1 MSEHYSRIR
10 RSGVFDTGRLLRI
23 RESIG
28 ITFYMRRNH
37 QEVAPAVLRAL
48 ELYRRA
54 IAPHTLGEYPDPSSE
69 CWQPLDDKGWAFIHE
84 EFEQP
89 GTRLWLC
96 ESASTTTGYEFI
108 YSGQLLDKPLDTQ
121 GRGEAT
127 TVAFFLPSEYLEEHG
142 PERVRQLALELAQGL
157 PFNSG
162 HAGLTLLF
170 PDTLFGATEAL
181 REEALRY
188 PGLDLADVNNSAYS
202 IGTRVRGV
210 HWMNFLGQPV
220 LGELGGVANLRSRLH
235 SPDTTVQELEAERA
249 VVTLGPWPEAGDL
262 ARGHALPPYR
272 ELARVLEP
280 WRYEERFRFR
290 GFSDEDMRR
299 WQRRFLDW

>member
-1 MSEHYSRIR
+1 MSEHYPRIR
-10 RSGVFDTGRLLRI
+10 RSGIFDTGHILRI
-23 RESIG
+23 RESMG

-48 ELYRRA
+48 EMYRRA
-54 IAPHTLGEYPDPSSE
+54 IAPHALGEYPDPLSE
-69 CWQPLDDKGWAFIHE
+69 CWQPLDDKGWAFIHKE
-84 EFEQP
+84 SEQL

-108 YSGQLLDKPLDTQ
+108 YSGQLLDKPLDAQ
-121 GRGEAT
+121 GRGEAS

-142 PERVRQLALELAQGL
+142 PGRVRELALELAQGL

-170 PDTLFGATEAL
+170 PDTLFGATDAIQ
-181 REEALRY
+181 EEALRY
-188 PGLDLADVNNSAYS
+188 PGLDVANVNNSSYS

-220 LGELGGVANLRSRLH
+220 LGELGGVANLCSRLH
-235 SPDTTVQELEAERA
+235 SPGTSVQELDAGRA

-262 ARGHALPPYR
+262 KQGQTLPAYR

-280 WRYEERFRFR
+280 WWYEERFRFH
-290 GFSDEDMRR
+290 GFSDENMRR
-299 WQRRFLDW
+299 WQRRFLD

>member
-1 MSEHYSRIR
+1 MSEHHPRIR
-10 RSGVFDTGRLLRI
+10 LSGVFDTGSLPRI
-23 RESIG
+23 RESVG

-48 ELYRRA
+48 EVYRRA
-54 IAPHTLGEYPDPSSE
+54 IAPHALGEYPDPLSE
-69 CWQPLDDKGWAFIHE
+69 CWQPLDDKGWAFINK
-84 EFEQP
+84 EFEQL

-108 YSGQLLDKPLDTQ
+108 YSGQLLDRPLDAQ
-121 GRGEAT
+121 GRGEAS

-142 PERVRQLALELAQGL
+142 PVRVRELALELAQGL

-170 PDTLFGATEAL
+170 PDTLFGATAAV

-188 PGLDLADVNNSAYS
+188 PGLDLADVNNSSYS

-220 LGELGGVANLRSRLH
+220 LGELGGAANLRARLR
-235 SPDTTVQELEAERA
+235 SSSTTVQELEGERA
-249 VVTLGPWPEAGDL
+249 VVTLGPWPESGDL
-262 ARGHALPPYR
+262 EKGQTLPAYR
-272 ELARVLEP
+272 ELANVLAP
-280 WRYEERFRFR
+280 WRYEERFRFH
-290 GFSDEDMRR
+290 GFSDKDMRR
-299 WQRRFLDW
+299 WQRRFLD